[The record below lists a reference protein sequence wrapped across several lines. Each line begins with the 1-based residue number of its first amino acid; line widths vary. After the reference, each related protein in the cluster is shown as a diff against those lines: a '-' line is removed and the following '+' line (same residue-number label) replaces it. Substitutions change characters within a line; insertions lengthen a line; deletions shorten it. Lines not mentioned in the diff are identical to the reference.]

1 VTLPG
6 AGAAT
11 ARNLFKCL
19 TLVTILAAVFAGVG
33 WLIADTRGATLFGFC
48 AVLCAAGV
56 YSIGDRTLLGMLGAR
71 PLAVARDPGLRSTTD
86 RVASQLG
93 VAAPRISVIEDG
105 FPRALVVG
113 RGPHS
118 STLVVSLGLLGAL
131 PAAELEAVIAHELWH
146 VRCRDVLTQTFAVL
160 LASTLVEAS
169 RIGGWLSR
177 ALLYALGPVA
187 AAFTHLMLSPRRELT
202 ADEAAAAIAGWE
214 HTADAL
220 LRLDRASDLVQFE
233 ASPATE
239 PLYTVSPF
247 DTNDR
252 LTRMFVTHPPL
263 QRRVEALRAAGAS
276 GSPGS
281 GRKAKPGASGSHPS
295 V

>member
-1 VTLPG
+1 MTGAHRVAPPG

-11 ARNLFKCL
+11 ARNLVKSL
-19 TLVTILAAVFAGVG
+19 SLVAILAALFAGVG
-33 WLIADTRGATLFGFC
+33 WLIADSHGATLFGFSS
-48 AVLCAAGV
+48 VLCAAGV
-56 YSIGDRTLLGMLGAR
+56 YAIGDRTLLGMLGAR
-71 PLAVARDPGLRSTTD
+71 PLAVARDPGLRSTAD
-86 RVASQLG
+86 RIAAQLG
-93 VAAPRISVIEDG
+93 VAAPKISVIEDG

-113 RGPHS
+113 RGPRS
-118 STLVVSLGLLGAL
+118 STLVVSRGLLGAL
-131 PAAELEAVIAHELWH
+131 PAGELEAVIAHELWH
-146 VRCRDVLTQTFAVL
+146 VRCRDVITQTFAVL

-187 AAFTHLMLSPRRELT
+187 AAFTHLMLSPQRELA
-202 ADEAAAAIAGWE
+202 ADAAAAAIAGWE

-220 LRLDRASDLVQFE
+220 LRLDRASDLVQFA

-247 DTNDR
+247 DTDDR
-252 LTRMFVTHPPL
+252 LTQMFVTHPPL
-263 QRRVEALRAAGAS
+263 QRRVDALRLIGARAS
-276 GSPGS
+276 GGPYL
-281 GRKAKPGASGSHPS
+281 P